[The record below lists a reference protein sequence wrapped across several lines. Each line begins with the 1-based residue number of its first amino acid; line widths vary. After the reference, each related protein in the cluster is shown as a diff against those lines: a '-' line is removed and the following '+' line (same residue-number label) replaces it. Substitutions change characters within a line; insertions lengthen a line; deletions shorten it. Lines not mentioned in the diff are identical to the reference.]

1 MTTTNQQSS
10 DGKNLEQAGLLGFL
24 QPKFSARAE
33 IFRESK
39 IILQERHPRTQYFDR
54 GARGGRGYVPR
65 PEGPR
70 PRGIGSRGRGV
81 LFPWVRKF
89 YFFNLSRR
97 IFKPLFNNFFL
108 SYSVFSCILQ
118 QDHPYPH
125 YFEKYIALGGKD
137 FLHKN
142 CLNAFVKHFLKIFVK
157 IYMIPFKELY
167 TSETTLA

>member
-81 LFPWVRKF
+81 LLPWVRKF
-89 YFFNLSRR
+89 YFSTSLDA
-97 IFKPLFNNFFL
+97 FL
-108 SYSVFSCILQ
+108 
-118 QDHPYPH
+118 
-125 YFEKYIALGGKD
+125 
-137 FLHKN
+137 N
-142 CLNAFVKHFLKIFVK
+142 HFLTIFSSPTQFSAVSSSRITPIHIILRNIQPLVGKIFYIKTV
-157 IYMIPFKELY
+157 
-167 TSETTLA
+167 